1 MGEGSSKKGYIMN
14 LGAQIL
20 LASVGGAAL
29 ILAVGLFRNTIL
41 NVIMA
46 PLLGFPIALVPAHL
60 TDELWLSRLM
70 WIIASLAAF
79 TMLRTIQAA
88 PALDF
93 RRPLIGAQR
102 RQAARRAVASE
113 VKRLRFEVER

>member
-1 MGEGSSKKGYIMN
+1 MHLST
-14 LGAQIL
+14 QIL

-70 WIIASLAAF
+70 WIAASLAAF

-93 RRPLIGAQR
+93 RRPLIGAHR